1 MCYMVRSNERREPAP
16 EPNCPPRSEHAPD
29 RDATLDRV
37 GVREL
42 RQNLSVYLRRVE
54 AGETL
59 EVTEHGHPVARLTPL
74 PPQRMSV
81 LDRLIAE
88 GKAYPGKGG
97 NLADLGP
104 PLDIGPGPPLSE
116 VLQQMR
122 DEDDR

>member
-1 MCYMVRSNERREPAP
+1 MAGPNEQATPPPAQRA
-16 EPNCPPRSEHAPD
+16 EYPPRGEHGRGADAAP
-29 RDATLDRV
+29 ARV

-59 EVTEHGHPVARLTPL
+59 EVTDHGHAVARLTPL

-81 LDRLIAE
+81 LDRMIAE
-88 GKAYPGKGG
+88 GRAYPGKGG

-104 PLDIGPGPPLSE
+104 PPDIGPGPTLSE
-116 VLQQMR
+116 VLQRMR